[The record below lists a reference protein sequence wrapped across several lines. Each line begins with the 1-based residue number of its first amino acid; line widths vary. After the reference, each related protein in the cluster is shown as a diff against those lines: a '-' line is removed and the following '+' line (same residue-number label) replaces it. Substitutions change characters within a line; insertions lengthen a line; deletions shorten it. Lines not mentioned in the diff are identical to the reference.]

1 MSMIIINNESSIT
14 EMQLHAMLTGDV
26 KGTTQL
32 DGWDAFK
39 NFFIK
44 CLNHLPGISLVDKE
58 VALHGIYNQ
67 IYGIESH
74 SVFDEKTKSIEPVWN
89 ALDKLIHM
97 MEKDKVQTMTFGI
110 QRSDDPHSEQCEYPL
125 PEIRVKITIDGHSL
139 ADILCANTPLN
150 NNMLNSIIE
159 NYMAEKIGD
168 SEDSFCKTYE
178 LYPDIFS
185 NTEDN
190 TFSFNSTARTA
201 NDYGI
206 NVAKEIDKCH
216 SFLATPLYDNIKSE
230 TCFTDEVEQLNCN
243 QQLVSAL
250 NKLKID
256 GGESI
261 TWSNTLIETTIAK
274 LEKYQE
280 AQQASYQALNSNF
293 VELLVQK
300 WITKLEKRQ
309 PLLKT
314 EINEDINRITTI
326 DSRSLDLFKESD
338 RTRLDQLPK
347 QLRVVYQIVDLE
359 SSMSSSTGNPQAY
372 LHALKNILKNT
383 EAGPLKEALMAQEKI
398 MAEHINKMK
407 EQHNTLYELANKMDT
422 WMMRIHTEPTSG
434 QSPEASTSNAVP
446 NQPEPTITSQ
456 LASFKNE
463 ISQQNLPQG
472 TIARLSN
479 QVDLLII
486 EHETIKIIENK
497 LNSYESQNKKATNEE
512 IIILTEEKESL
523 MICPRQ
529 YDIGLRISA
538 LIAKNIQFDEISA
551 DLVSVRNG
559 IASVNKNLAVYSDA
573 LENRLAKIEE
583 RANALPLAEDDKK
596 PILTNIAAAK
606 QELANKIQQQDEV
619 YTQVRT
625 LLSPE
630 TPSTTTPSANWH
642 MALSQLNLAAAHLK
656 TLPDSPR
663 KLQLTKDFSE
673 DVKSALI
680 MLAGFCTQSP
690 TGQEKTDY
698 MKDREKDYILLRDL
712 VRSNKLP
719 NNTELEENITLIK
732 SENKFKSTPL
742 MQKIFG

>member
-1 MSMIIINNESSIT
+1 MSMIIINNKPSIT

-26 KGTTQL
+26 KGATQL

-44 CLNHLPGISLVDKE
+44 LLNHLPGISLVDKE

-67 IYGIESH
+67 IYGTESP
-74 SVFDEKTKSIEPVWN
+74 SGFDEKTKSIEPVWN

-110 QRSDDPHSEQCEYPL
+110 QRSDAPHSEQCEYPL

-139 ADILCANTPLN
+139 ADILCATTPLN

-178 LYPDIFS
+178 LNPDIFS
-185 NTEDN
+185 NAEDN

-201 NDYGI
+201 NDYGF

-250 NKLKID
+250 NKLKFD

-261 TWSNTLIETTIAK
+261 AWNNTLIETTIAK
-274 LEKYQE
+274 LEQYRE

-300 WITKLEKRQ
+300 WITKLEQSK
-309 PLLKT
+309 PLLKA
-314 EINEDINRITTI
+314 EISEDINRITTI

-359 SSMSSSTGNPQAY
+359 SSMSSSTESPQAY
-372 LHALKNILKNT
+372 HHALKNILKNT
-383 EAGPLKEALMAQEKI
+383 EAGPLKEALMAQEK
-398 MAEHINKMK
+398 MAAEHINKTE
-407 EQHNTLYELANKMDT
+407 EQLNNLQLLAQKIDSWAKQINSKPMT
-422 WMMRIHTEPTSG
+422 G
-434 QSPEASTSNAVP
+434 QNPEASTSNAVP
-446 NQPEPTITSQ
+446 NQSEPTITLQ
-456 LASFKNE
+456 LASLKNE
-463 ISQQNLPQG
+463 TSQQNLTQEHKNLLLDK
-472 TIARLSN
+472 IEK
-479 QVDLLII
+479 LII
-486 EHETIKIIENK
+486 QHETIKTIENK
-497 LNSYESQNKKATNEE
+497 LNSYESQNTKATNED
-512 IIILTEEKESL
+512 LKVLVDEKESL
-523 MICPRQ
+523 TACPRRN
-529 YDIGLRISA
+529 DIDQRISV
-538 LIAKNIQFDEISA
+538 LIAKKVQFDDISLSLA
-551 DLVSVRNG
+551 SVRNG
-559 IASVNKNLAVYSDA
+559 IASVNKNLAVYSDK
-573 LENRLAKIEE
+573 LKDRLAEIEK

-606 QELANKIQQQDEV
+606 QELAKIQQQDEV

-690 TGQEKTDY
+690 TGPEKTDY

>member
-1 MSMIIINNESSIT
+1 MSMTIINNKPSIT

-26 KGTTQL
+26 KGATQL

-44 CLNHLPGISLVDKE
+44 LLNHLPGISLVDKE
-58 VALHGIYNQ
+58 AALHGIYNQ
-67 IYGIESH
+67 IYGTESP
-74 SVFDEKTKSIEPVWN
+74 SVFDENTKSIEPVWN

-110 QRSDDPHSEQCEYPL
+110 QRFDDTHSEQCEYPL
-125 PEIRVKITIDGHSL
+125 PKIRVKITIDGHSL

-159 NYMAEKIGD
+159 NYMTTKIGD
-168 SEDSFCKTYE
+168 RGNTCCKVYE
-178 LYPDIFS
+178 LKPDIL
-185 NTEDN
+185 TTAEDN

-201 NDYGI
+201 NDYDF

-216 SFLATPLYDNIKSE
+216 SFLATPLYDNINSE
-230 TCFTDEVEQLNCN
+230 TFFTDEVEQINCN

-256 GGESI
+256 GDEPA
-261 TWSNTLIETTIAK
+261 TWHNTLIEETITR
-274 LEKYQE
+274 LEQRRE
-280 AQQASYQALNSNF
+280 VQQTSYQAFNHDF

-300 WITKLEKRQ
+300 WISKLEQSQ
-309 PLLKT
+309 PLSKT
-314 EINEDINRITTI
+314 EISADINSMTTI
-326 DSRSLDLFKESD
+326 DSRSLELFTVSD

-347 QLRVVYQIVDLE
+347 QLKVVYQIADLE
-359 SSMSSSTGNPQAY
+359 TQMSSPTELTQEYFSNLTT
-372 LHALKNILKNT
+372 IITNT
-383 EAGPLKEALMAQEKI
+383 TDGPLKEVLMTHSQRMIENKVKKEEQESLYRQVFQTLTKKI
-398 MAEHINKMK
+398 DDLTT
-407 EQHNTLYELANKMDT
+407 QVNTQPISSTAT
-422 WMMRIHTEPTSG
+422 PTM
-434 QSPEASTSNAVP
+434 TSLL
-446 NQPEPTITSQ
+446 T
-456 LASFKNE
+456 SFKNE
-463 ISQQNLPQG
+463 ISQQNLTQEHKNSLLDK
-472 TIARLSN
+472 IEK
-479 QVDLLII
+479 LII
-486 EHETIKIIENK
+486 QHETIKTIENK
-497 LNSYESQNKKATNEE
+497 LNSYESQNTKATNED
-512 IIILTEEKESL
+512 LKVLVNEKESL
-523 MICPRQ
+523 TACAWRS
-529 YDIGLRISA
+529 DIGLRISA

-559 IASVNKNLAVYSDA
+559 IASVNKNLAIYSDA

-583 RANALPLAEDDKK
+583 RANTLPLAEDDKK

-606 QELANKIQQQDEV
+606 QELAKIQQQDEV

-630 TPSTTTPSANWH
+630 TPSTTMPSANWY

-656 TLPDSPR
+656 TLPDSTR
-663 KLQLTKDFSE
+663 KSQLTKNFSE

-680 MLAGFCTQSP
+680 MLADFCTQSP
-690 TGQEKTDY
+690 TSQEKTDY

-712 VRSNKLP
+712 VRSNELP

-732 SENKFKSTPL
+732 HANKFKSTSL
-742 MQKIFG
+742 MQKILG

>member
-1 MSMIIINNESSIT
+1 MSMIIINNKPSIT

-26 KGTTQL
+26 KGATQL

-44 CLNHLPGISLVDKE
+44 LLNHLPGISLVDKE

-67 IYGIESH
+67 IYGTESP
-74 SVFDEKTKSIEPVWN
+74 SGFDEKTKSIEPVWN

-110 QRSDDPHSEQCEYPL
+110 QRFDDTHSEQGEYPL
-125 PEIRVKITIDGHSL
+125 PKIRVKITIDGHSL

-159 NYMAEKIGD
+159 NYMSAKIGD
-168 SEDSFCKTYE
+168 SGNTCCKVYE
-178 LYPDIFS
+178 LKPDIL
-185 NTEDN
+185 TTAEDN

-201 NDYGI
+201 NDYDF

-216 SFLATPLYDNIKSE
+216 SFLATPLYDNINSE
-230 TCFTDEVEQLNCN
+230 TFFTDEVEQINCN

-256 GGESI
+256 GDEPA
-261 TWSNTLIETTIAK
+261 TWHNTLIEETITR
-274 LEKYQE
+274 LEQRRE
-280 AQQASYQALNSNF
+280 VQQTSYQAINHDF

-300 WITKLEKRQ
+300 WISKLEQSQ
-309 PLLKT
+309 PLSKA
-314 EINEDINRITTI
+314 EISADINSMTTI
-326 DSRSLDLFKESD
+326 DSRSLELFTESD

-347 QLRVVYQIVDLE
+347 QLKVVYQIADLE
-359 SSMSSSTGNPQAY
+359 TQMSSPTELTQEYFSNLTT
-372 LHALKNILKNT
+372 IITNT
-383 EAGPLKEALMAQEKI
+383 TAGPLKEVLMTHSQRMIENKVKKEEQESLYRQVFQTLTKKI
-398 MAEHINKMK
+398 DDLTT
-407 EQHNTLYELANKMDT
+407 QVNTQPISSTAT
-422 WMMRIHTEPTSG
+422 PTM
-434 QSPEASTSNAVP
+434 TSLL
-446 NQPEPTITSQ
+446 T
-456 LASFKNE
+456 SFKNE
-463 ISQQNLPQG
+463 ISQQNLLQEHK
-472 TIARLSN
+472 TWLS
-479 QVDLLII
+479 DKIDKLII
-486 EHETIKIIENK
+486 QHETIKTIENK
-497 LNSYESQNKKATNEE
+497 LNSYESQNTKATNED
-512 IIILTEEKESL
+512 LKVLVNKKESL
-523 MICPRQ
+523 TACARRS
-529 YDIGLRISA
+529 DIGLRISA

-559 IASVNKNLAVYSDA
+559 IASVNKNLAIYSDA

-596 PILTNIAAAK
+596 PILTNIATAK
-606 QELANKIQQQDEV
+606 QELAKIQQQDEV

-663 KLQLTKDFSE
+663 KLQLTKNFSE
-673 DVKSALI
+673 DVMSALI

-690 TGQEKTDY
+690 TGPEKTDY

-732 SENKFKSTPL
+732 HENKFKSTPL

>member
-1 MSMIIINNESSIT
+1 MSMIIINNKPSIT
-14 EMQLHAMLTGDV
+14 EMQLHALLTGDI
-26 KGTTQL
+26 KGATQL

-44 CLNHLPGISLVDKE
+44 LLNHLPGISLVDKE
-58 VALHGIYNQ
+58 AALHGIYNQ
-67 IYGIESH
+67 IYGTESP
-74 SVFDEKTKSIEPVWN
+74 SVFDENTKSIEPVWN

-110 QRSDDPHSEQCEYPL
+110 QRFNDTHSEQCEYPL
-125 PEIRVKITIDGHSL
+125 PKIRVKITIDGHSL
-139 ADILCANTPLN
+139 ADILCASTPLN

-168 SEDSFCKTYE
+168 SGNTCCKVYE
-178 LYPDIFS
+178 LKPDIL
-185 NTEDN
+185 TTAEDN

-201 NDYGI
+201 NDYDF

-216 SFLATPLYDNIKSE
+216 SFLATPLYDNINSE
-230 TCFTDEVEQLNCN
+230 TFFTDEVEQINCN

-256 GGESI
+256 GDEPA
-261 TWSNTLIETTIAK
+261 TWHNTLIEETITR
-274 LEKYQE
+274 LEQRRE
-280 AQQASYQALNSNF
+280 VQQTSYQAINHDF

-300 WITKLEKRQ
+300 WISKLEQSQ

-314 EINEDINRITTI
+314 EISEDINRITTF
-326 DSRSLDLFKESD
+326 DLQSLDLFKESD

-347 QLRVVYQIVDLE
+347 QLRVVYQIADLE
-359 SSMSSSTGNPQAY
+359 SSMSSSTERPQAY

-383 EAGPLKEALMAQEKI
+383 EAGPLKEALMAQEK
-398 MAEHINKMK
+398 MAAEHINKTE
-407 EQHNTLYELANKMDT
+407 EQLNNLQLLAQKIDSWAKQINSKPMT
-422 WMMRIHTEPTSG
+422 G

-446 NQPEPTITSQ
+446 NQSEPTITLQ
-456 LASFKNE
+456 LAWLKNE
-463 ISQQNLPQG
+463 ISQQNLTQEHKNLLLDK
-472 TIARLSN
+472 IEK
-479 QVDLLII
+479 LII
-486 EHETIKIIENK
+486 QHETIKTIENK
-497 LNSYESQNKKATNEE
+497 LNSYESQNTKATNED
-512 IIILTEEKESL
+512 LKVLVDEKESL
-523 MICPRQ
+523 TACPRRN
-529 YDIGLRISA
+529 DIDQRISV
-538 LIAKNIQFDEISA
+538 LIAKKVQFDDISLSLA
-551 DLVSVRNG
+551 SVRNG
-559 IASVNKNLAVYSDA
+559 IASVNKNLAVYSDK
-573 LENRLAKIEE
+573 LKDRLAEIEK

-606 QELANKIQQQDEV
+606 QELAKIQQQDEV

-630 TPSTTTPSANWH
+630 TPSTTRPSANWH

-656 TLPDSPR
+656 TLPDSTR
-663 KLQLTKDFSE
+663 KSQLTKNFSE

-690 TGQEKTDY
+690 TGPEKIDY
-698 MKDREKDYILLRDL
+698 MKNREKDYILLRDL

>member
-1 MSMIIINNESSIT
+1 MSMIIINNKPSIT

-26 KGTTQL
+26 KGATQL

-44 CLNHLPGISLVDKE
+44 LLNHLPGISLVDKE

-67 IYGIESH
+67 IYGTESP
-74 SVFDEKTKSIEPVWN
+74 SGFDEKTKSIEPVWN

-110 QRSDDPHSEQCEYPL
+110 QRSDAPHSEQCEYPL
-125 PEIRVKITIDGHSL
+125 PEIRVNITIDGHSL

-159 NYMAEKIGD
+159 NYMTTKIGD
-168 SEDSFCKTYE
+168 RGNTCCKVYE
-178 LYPDIFS
+178 LKPDIL
-185 NTEDN
+185 TTAEDN

-201 NDYGI
+201 NDYDF

-216 SFLATPLYDNIKSE
+216 SFLATPLYDNINSE
-230 TCFTDEVEQLNCN
+230 TFFTDEVEQINCN

-256 GGESI
+256 GDEPA
-261 TWSNTLIETTIAK
+261 TWHNTLIEETITR
-274 LEKYQE
+274 LEQRRE
-280 AQQASYQALNSNF
+280 VQQTSYQAFNHDF

-300 WITKLEKRQ
+300 WISKLEQSQ
-309 PLLKT
+309 PLSKT
-314 EINEDINRITTI
+314 EISADINSMTTI
-326 DSRSLDLFKESD
+326 DSRSLELFTVSD

-347 QLRVVYQIVDLE
+347 QLKVVYQIADLE
-359 SSMSSSTGNPQAY
+359 TQMSSPTELTQEYFSNLTT
-372 LHALKNILKNT
+372 IITNT
-383 EAGPLKEALMAQEKI
+383 TDGPLKEVLMTHSQRMIENKVKKEEQESLYRQVFQTLTKKI
-398 MAEHINKMK
+398 DDLTT
-407 EQHNTLYELANKMDT
+407 QVNTQPISSTAT
-422 WMMRIHTEPTSG
+422 PTM
-434 QSPEASTSNAVP
+434 TSLL
-446 NQPEPTITSQ
+446 T
-456 LASFKNE
+456 SFKNE
-463 ISQQNLPQG
+463 ISQQNLTQEHKNSLLDK
-472 TIARLSN
+472 IEK
-479 QVDLLII
+479 LII
-486 EHETIKIIENK
+486 QHETIKTIENK
-497 LNSYESQNKKATNEE
+497 LNSYESQNTKATNED
-512 IIILTEEKESL
+512 LKVLVDEKESL
-523 MICPRQ
+523 TACPRRN
-529 YDIGLRISA
+529 DIDQRISV
-538 LIAKNIQFDEISA
+538 LIAKKVQFDDISLSLA
-551 DLVSVRNG
+551 SVRNG
-559 IASVNKNLAVYSDA
+559 IASVNKNLAVYSDK
-573 LENRLAKIEE
+573 LKDRLAEIEK

-606 QELANKIQQQDEV
+606 QELAKIQQQDEV

-690 TGQEKTDY
+690 TGPEKTDY

-712 VRSNKLP
+712 VRSNELP

-732 SENKFKSTPL
+732 HANKFKSTSL
-742 MQKIFG
+742 MQKILG

>member
-1 MSMIIINNESSIT
+1 MSMTIINNKPSIT

-26 KGTTQL
+26 KGATQL

-44 CLNHLPGISLVDKE
+44 LLNHLPGISLVDKE

-67 IYGIESH
+67 IYGTESP
-74 SVFDEKTKSIEPVWN
+74 SVFDENTKSIEPVWN

-110 QRSDDPHSEQCEYPL
+110 QRFDDTHSEQCEYPL
-125 PEIRVKITIDGHSL
+125 PKIRVKITIDGHSL

-159 NYMAEKIGD
+159 NYMTAKIGD
-168 SEDSFCKTYE
+168 SGNTCCKVYE
-178 LYPDIFS
+178 LKSDIL
-185 NTEDN
+185 TTAEDN

-201 NDYGI
+201 NDYDF

-216 SFLATPLYDNIKSE
+216 SFLATPLYDNINSE
-230 TCFTDEVEQLNCN
+230 TFFTDEVEQINCN

-256 GGESI
+256 GDEPA
-261 TWSNTLIETTIAK
+261 TWHNTLIEETITR
-274 LEKYQE
+274 LEQRRE
-280 AQQASYQALNSNF
+280 VQQTSYQAFNHDF

-300 WITKLEKRQ
+300 WISKLEQSQ
-309 PLLKT
+309 PLSKT
-314 EINEDINRITTI
+314 EISADINSMTTI
-326 DSRSLDLFKESD
+326 DSRSLELFTVSD

-347 QLRVVYQIVDLE
+347 QLKVVYQIADLE
-359 SSMSSSTGNPQAY
+359 TQMSSPTELTQEYFSNLTT
-372 LHALKNILKNT
+372 IITNT
-383 EAGPLKEALMAQEKI
+383 TAGPLKEVLMTHSQRMIENKVKKEEQESLYRQVFQTLTKKI
-398 MAEHINKMK
+398 DDLTT
-407 EQHNTLYELANKMDT
+407 QVNTQPISSTAT
-422 WMMRIHTEPTSG
+422 PTM
-434 QSPEASTSNAVP
+434 TSLL
-446 NQPEPTITSQ
+446 T
-456 LASFKNE
+456 SFKNE
-463 ISQQNLPQG
+463 ISQQNLLQEHK
-472 TIARLSN
+472 TWLS
-479 QVDLLII
+479 DKIDKLII
-486 EHETIKIIENK
+486 KHETIKTIENK
-497 LNSYESQNKKATNEE
+497 LNSYESQNTKATNED
-512 IIILTEEKESL
+512 LKVLVNEKESL
-523 MICPRQ
+523 TACARRS
-529 YDIGLRISA
+529 DIGLRISA

-559 IASVNKNLAVYSDA
+559 IASVNKNLAIYSDA

-583 RANALPLAEDDKK
+583 RANTLPLAEDDKK

-606 QELANKIQQQDEV
+606 QELAKIQQQDEV
-619 YTQVRT
+619 YTQIRT

-630 TPSTTTPSANWH
+630 TPSTTTPSANWY

-656 TLPDSPR
+656 TLPDSTR
-663 KLQLTKDFSE
+663 KSQLTKNFSE

-680 MLAGFCTQSP
+680 MLADFCTQSP
-690 TGQEKTDY
+690 TGPEKIDY

-712 VRSNKLP
+712 VRSNELP

-732 SENKFKSTPL
+732 RENKFKSTPL
-742 MQKIFG
+742 MQKILG

>member
-1 MSMIIINNESSIT
+1 MSMTIINNKPSIT

-26 KGTTQL
+26 KGATKL

-44 CLNHLPGISLVDKE
+44 LLNHLPGISLEDKE
-58 VALHGIYNQ
+58 VVLREIYDQ
-67 IYGIESH
+67 IYGTESP
-74 SVFDEKTKSIEPVWN
+74 SVFDENTKPIEPVWN

-97 MEKDKVQTMTFGI
+97 MERDKVQAMTFGI
-110 QRSDDPHSEQCEYPL
+110 QRSDDPHSAQCDYPL
-125 PEIRVKITIDGHSL
+125 PEIRVNITIDGHSL

-159 NYMAEKIGD
+159 NYMTAKISNSD
-168 SEDSFCKTYE
+168 DSFCKVYE
-178 LYPDIFS
+178 LNPDILIT
-185 NTEDN
+185 TEDN
-190 TFSFNSTARTA
+190 TFSFNSAARTA
-201 NDYGI
+201 NNYDF
-206 NVAKEIDKCH
+206 NVAKKIDKCH
-216 SFLATPLYDNIKSE
+216 SFLAEHLYENINSE
-230 TCFTDEVEQLNCN
+230 TRFTDEFEQIERN

-256 GGESI
+256 GDEPA
-261 TWSNTLIETTIAK
+261 TWHNTLIEETITK
-274 LEKYQE
+274 LEQRRE
-280 AQQASYQALNSNF
+280 VQQTSYQALNHDF

-300 WITKLEKRQ
+300 WISKLEQSQ

-314 EINEDINRITTI
+314 EISEDINSMTII
-326 DSRSLDLFKESD
+326 DSRSLELFTESD

-347 QLRVVYQIVDLE
+347 QLRVVYQIADLG
-359 SSMSSSTGNPQAY
+359 SSLSSSTENPQEY
-372 LHALKNILKNT
+372 HRALKNILLDIET
-383 EAGPLKEALMAQEKI
+383 GPLKEALMAQEK
-398 MAEHINKMK
+398 MAAEHINKTE
-407 EQHNTLYELANKMDT
+407 EQLNNLQVLAQKIDSWEKQINSKSMT
-422 WMMRIHTEPTSG
+422 G
-434 QSPEASTSNAVP
+434 QNPGASTSNAVP
-446 NQPEPTITSQ
+446 NQSEPTITLQ

-463 ISQQNLPQG
+463 ISQQNLTQEHKNLLLDK
-472 TIARLSN
+472 IEK
-479 QVDLLII
+479 LII
-486 EHETIKIIENK
+486 QHETIKTIENK
-497 LNSYESQNKKATNEE
+497 INSYESQNKKATNEE
-512 IIILTEEKESL
+512 LIILTEEKESL
-523 MICPRQ
+523 MICPRRN
-529 YDIGLRISA
+529 DIGLRISA
-538 LIAKNIQFDEISA
+538 LIAKNIKFDEISA

-596 PILTNIAAAK
+596 PILTNITAAK
-606 QELANKIQQQDEV
+606 QELAKIQQQDEV

-630 TPSTTTPSANWH
+630 TPSTTRPSANWH

-656 TLPDSPR
+656 TLPDSTR
-663 KLQLTKDFSE
+663 KSQLTKNFSE

-690 TGQEKTDY
+690 TGPEKIDY
-698 MKDREKDYILLRDL
+698 MKNREKDYILLRDL